1 MKRLLIIAL
10 LGLSACAENPFQAQ
24 TDETVTVGAPMSAMA
39 PPPPSNATTEES
51 FDTTSEEDRVAAAAV
66 DTGGGE
72 RGLGTTIATLGSPTE
87 PGFWLETP
95 LVTAVTQGRVVA
107 KNGKSANLELRPIE
121 GPATAGS
128 RISLPALRILEV
140 GLAGLHEITVFAK

>member
-10 LGLSACAENPFQAQ
+10 LGLSACAENPFRAQA
-24 TDETVTVGAPMSAMA
+24 DETVTVGAPMSAMA
-39 PPPPSNATTEES
+39 PPPPPNATTEES

-107 KNGKSANLELRPIE
+107 KNGKSANLELRPID

-140 GLAGLHEITVFAK
+140 GLAGLHEVSVFAK